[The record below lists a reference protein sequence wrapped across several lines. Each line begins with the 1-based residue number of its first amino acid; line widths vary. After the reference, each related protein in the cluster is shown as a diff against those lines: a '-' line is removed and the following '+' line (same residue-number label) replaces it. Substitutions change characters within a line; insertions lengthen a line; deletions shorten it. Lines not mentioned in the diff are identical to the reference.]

1 MADRRLQVFH
11 AVAKQLSFTKAAD
24 VLFMTQ
30 PAVTFQ
36 IKQLEE
42 HFNTR
47 LFDRGHGRIA
57 LTPAGEVVLGY
68 AERILGLSSELDVRL
83 SELTGEIGG
92 SLMVGA
98 STTIAEFMLPGI
110 LGEFKSTYP
119 NVRSRLM
126 VGNSES
132 IETSGH
138 GTHHRHRLHR
148 IALARAD
155 LECEVCCDDE
165 LVVICHPR
173 FPLARHKE
181 LTPQKLLEHAFVSR
195 EPGSGTREF
204 TENYLRSAGVTLDQM
219 NVVMELG
226 SPIALNGVVET
237 GLGFAI
243 ASRASVTKEQRLGD
257 IVAIPLKP
265 RLIRTLSM
273 VYPKEKFRSRL
284 VATFVEF
291 AATRLR
297 ALIGEEV
304 LTSPHDREQTLGSFM
319 SRPIRARLDWSALR
333 HNHTVVRRHAGA
345 ARVWSVVKADAY
357 GHGLLPAARRWA
369 KSPTALPWWNSKAP
383 WPCAMPASRLPI
395 LMLEGPYQ
403 ADDLPLFAELELTPV
418 LHTMWQ
424 VDALIDCRLPRGSRC
439 T

>member
-11 AVAKQLSFTKAAD
+11 AVAKQLSFTKAAE

-68 AERILGLSSELDVRL
+68 AERILGLASEMDVRL

-92 SLMVGA
+92 SLMFGA

-119 NVRSRLM
+119 NVRSRLV

-132 IETSGH
+132 IENRVLEHTIDIGFIESLSH
-138 GTHHRHRLHR
+138 EPN
-148 IALARAD
+148 
-155 LECEVCCDDE
+155 LECDVCCDDE

-181 LTPQKLLEHAFVSR
+181 LTPQKLLEHPYISR

-204 TENYLRSAGVTLDQM
+204 TENYLRGAGVSLDQM

-226 SPIALNGVVET
+226 SPIALNGVVQT
-237 GLGFAI
+237 GLGFAV
-243 ASRASVTKEQRLGD
+243 ASRASVSKEQRLGD

-284 VATFVEF
+284 VATFVDF
-291 AATRLR
+291 ASARLR
-297 ALIGEEV
+297 ALI
-304 LTSPHDREQTLGSFM
+304 
-319 SRPIRARLDWSALR
+319 AKK
-333 HNHTVVRRHAGA
+333 TV
-345 ARVWSVVKADAY
+345 
-357 GHGLLPAARRWA
+357 
-369 KSPTALPWWNSKAP
+369 
-383 WPCAMPASRLPI
+383 
-395 LMLEGPYQ
+395 
-403 ADDLPLFAELELTPV
+403 
-418 LHTMWQ
+418 
-424 VDALIDCRLPRGSRC
+424 
-439 T
+439 